1 VQVDD
6 AAVPASSSGFISL
19 MDDHQFATP
28 SPPVSREPSS
38 SYTED
43 DEEDLGFGNSKKR
56 AQEKEEVSETSNE
69 PEKSAAPERPDAK
82 PVQAAA
88 TTSSTGSSWLGR
100 LWRRS
105 ESATPRP
112 VRASLG
118 EETSFY
124 YDKELK
130 RWVNKKAGADAA
142 KPAAPPPPPS
152 RAQTASPGRSAGM
165 QSTGTKSAPPPARS
179 ASAVDLVLPP
189 GHKPPSRVRSNLVP
203 SESPASPDTPPQPG
217 SGLAPPPPPAGRP
230 KSSASKRNIRSRYVD
245 ILQES
250 A

>member
-1 VQVDD
+1 
-6 AAVPASSSGFISL
+6 L
-19 MDDHQFATP
+19 MDDSPFVTP
-28 SPPVSREPSS
+28 SPSVSRETSS
-38 SYTED
+38 SHTEE
-43 DEEDLGFGNSKKR
+43 DEEDLGFGNSKKPT
-56 AQEKEEVSETSNE
+56 QEQKDEVSKTSPE
-69 PEKSAAPERPDAK
+69 QEKSAAPERPDPK
-82 PVQAAA
+82 PVQVAGA
-88 TTSSTGSSWLGR
+88 TSSTGSSWLGR

-105 ESATPRP
+105 ESATPGP

-165 QSTGTKSAPPPARS
+165 QSAGTNSAPPPARS
-179 ASAVDLVLPP
+179 ASAVDLSVLPP
-189 GHKPPSRVRSNLVP
+189 SHKPPIRVRSNLVP
-203 SESPASPDTPPQPG
+203 SENSASPNTPPPTG

-230 KSSASKRNIRSRYVD
+230 KSAASKRNIRSRYVD
-245 ILQES
+245 ILQEGS